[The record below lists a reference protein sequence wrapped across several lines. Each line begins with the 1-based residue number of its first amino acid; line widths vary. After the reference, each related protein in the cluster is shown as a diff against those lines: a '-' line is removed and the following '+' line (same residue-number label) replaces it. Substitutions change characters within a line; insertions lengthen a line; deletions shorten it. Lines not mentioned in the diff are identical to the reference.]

1 VFSDHVL
8 DLLGLVQN
16 TRAYRFEVLKISS
29 KRTPLSRQPRALRI
43 LRLRFLCCS
52 QIQPTSLLSGE
63 LYKVWVVDF
72 LEFIDLLIRHSSSSS
87 SSSSSSLQQAQ
98 QASKLLCNK
107 IVDFL
112 FRGSEQIL
120 PRYLSYPTTDCMFL
134 DYIF

>member
-1 VFSDHVL
+1 MFSDHVL

-43 LRLRFLCCS
+43 LRLRFLCS
-52 QIQPTSLLSGE
+52 QIQPTSFLSGE
-63 LYKVWVVDF
+63 LDKVRVVDL
-72 LEFIDLLIRHSSSSS
+72 LEFIDLLTRHSSS

>member
-1 VFSDHVL
+1 MFSDHVL

-43 LRLRFLCCS
+43 LRLRFLCS